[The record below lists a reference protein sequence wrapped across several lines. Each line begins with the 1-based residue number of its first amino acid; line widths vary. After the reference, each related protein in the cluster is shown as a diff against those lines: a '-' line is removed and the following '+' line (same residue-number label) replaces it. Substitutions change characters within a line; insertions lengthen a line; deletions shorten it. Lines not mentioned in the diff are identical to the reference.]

1 MSRKRVSKKKHEKNS
16 RISEKIELLRREG
29 KTGEQAAGEAYNM
42 EREHRLGRHGAY
54 HRVGKKH
61 GKRSHR
67 R

>member
-1 MSRKRVSKKKHEKNS
+1 MPRKRVSKKKREKNT

-29 KTGEQAAGEAYNM
+29 KTGEQAAGEAYGM

-54 HRVGKKH
+54 HRVGKRH
-61 GKRSHR
+61 GRRSSR